1 MSAHLNAMSATVP
14 TLIRHCT
21 VQVLP
26 LKQDL
31 PETGSLHLWSVTTCQ
46 NKDPERSK
54 LRTQIP
60 HSESALSCLLNAE
73 EQARVQR
80 YIVPKAKRQFIETRG
95 RLRLLLGSY
104 LRRDPASLEFVYS
117 ENGKPALATRSGG
130 DLLQF
135 NLSHSQESILYAIST
150 SQAVGVDL
158 EGFNPLISYLDIAQR
173 ICTPQELA
181 VFNLLPSAEK
191 PTAFFKIW
199 TRKEALVKLFG
210 DRLYEKLSVFEV
222 PAHANLGSDW
232 VQVEGRPI
240 WLQDLDMGDSFAG
253 AIALPTAPQQ
263 IIHHHWHTDE
273 HQS

>member
-1 MSAHLNAMSATVP
+1 MSGTVP
-14 TLIRHCT
+14 VIIRHCT
-21 VQVLP
+21 VQALSS
-26 LKQDL
+26 KQDL
-31 PETGSLHLWSVTTCQ
+31 PVSGSLHLWSVTTRQ
-46 NKDPERSK
+46 DQDPEVAKLFPKSLSK
-54 LRTQIP
+54 AFSL
-60 HSESALSCLLNAE
+60 LSLLSSD
-73 EQARVQR
+73 EQARSQR
-80 YIVPKAKRQFIETRG
+80 YIVPKARSQFIQTRG

-117 ENGKPALATRSGG
+117 DNGKPALATHSGG
-130 DLLQF
+130 DVLQF
-135 NLSHSQESILYAIST
+135 NLSHSQNRILYAIT
-150 SQAVGVDL
+150 ANQAIGVDL

-181 VFNLLPSAEK
+181 VFNQLPPLEQSQ
-191 PTAFFKIW
+191 AFFKIW

-232 VQVEGRPI
+232 VQVEDRQT

-253 AIALPTAPQQ
+253 AIALPIAPQQ

-273 HQS
+273 P